1 MSQLALQR
9 IKDNLVLLGL
19 KGILSGVDA
28 SLEEVQK
35 ETISY
40 TDFLDRVLEEEIS
53 YRQDRR
59 VQTLLK
65 LARLPYLKSLAEFD
79 FSFQPQIEEPVIRE
93 LASLSFLE
101 RKENV
106 VFLGPPGV
114 GKTHLAVAIGIAAC
128 QKGRK
133 VYFTD
138 MEKLINDLKNWN
150 KRKTWFYRRLSLLI
164 VDEVGY
170 LSLDRVESH
179 LFFKLINSRY
189 ETGSV
194 ILTSNK
200 SFTEWADVFGD
211 AVIASAVL
219 DRLLHHATVINI
231 RGGSY
236 RLKDKSA
243 IFSRKEP
250 AGKAEPN
257 TAEGGF
263 LYKA

>member
-1 MSQLALQR
+1 MSQLVLQR
-9 IKDNLVLLGL
+9 IKDNLSFLGL
-19 KGILSGVDA
+19 KGILSGIDA

-53 YRQDRR
+53 CRQDRR

-65 LARLPYLKSLAEFD
+65 MSRFPYLKSLAEFN
-79 FSFQPQIEEPVIRE
+79 FSFQPQIEEPIIRE

-101 RKENV
+101 RKENII
-106 VFLGPPGV
+106 FLGPPGV

-150 KRKTWFYRRLSLLI
+150 KKKLWFYQRLSLLVI
-164 VDEVGY
+164 DEVGY
-170 LSLDRVESH
+170 LPLDRMESH
-179 LFFKLINSRY
+179 LFFKLVNSRY
-189 ETGSV
+189 ETGST

-200 SFTEWADVFGD
+200 SFTEWGDIFGD
-211 AVIASAVL
+211 AVVASAVL

-236 RLKDKSA
+236 RLKDKNALFSQKELTKRTEPSSA
-243 IFSRKEP
+243 
-250 AGKAEPN
+250 
-257 TAEGGF
+257 
-263 LYKA
+263 